1 MDAWDPRQARRNR
14 LLNGLSS
21 ESLGQLMHDL
31 QARELGARA
40 HVVAVGKTIEAVY
53 FPVSCVC
60 ATVAQGSRG
69 IGVEVAT
76 VGNDGVSGLPV
87 YLGVESV
94 ASLNTLVQLPGLAL
108 CMRAPAF
115 RAHLESDPQLGAIIG
130 RYTQALL
137 MQIAQGSACNRLHSA
152 EQRCARWL
160 LMTHDRIDR
169 DDFELTHELIAQM
182 LGVRR
187 ATVTEIASALQ
198 DAGAIRY
205 ARGVMTVVNRGI
217 LRQRCCECY
226 EFIQAEYERLLPPA
240 AAET

>member
-1 MDAWDPRQARRNR
+1 V
-14 LLNGLSS
+14 
-21 ESLGQLMHDL
+21 
-31 QARELGARA
+31 
-40 HVVAVGKTIEAVY
+40 HVVAVGQATEAVY

-69 IGVEVAT
+69 LGVEVAT
-76 VGNDGVSGLPV
+76 IGNDGMSGLSV
-87 YLGVESV
+87 FFGVDGV
-94 ASLNTLVQLPGLAL
+94 ASLDTLVQLPGLAL
-108 CMRAPAF
+108 CMPATAF
-115 RAHLESDPQLGAIIG
+115 RVHLEGDRRFDAIIG
-130 RYTQALL
+130 RYAQALL
-137 MQIAQGSACNRLHSA
+137 MQVAQGSACNRLHTA

-160 LMTHDRIDR
+160 LMTRDRVDR

-217 LRQRCCECY
+217 LRARCCECY
-226 EFIQAEYERLLPPA
+226 DFIQAEYERLLPSPA
-240 AAET
+240 QEHQQAEALP